1 MISTYGYQDIVQYAE
16 EKDLEYGRCN
26 TCGNYS
32 KCNICSNCND
42 ASEYD
47 FDAYHYASIHHK
59 EITEW
64 VRETMDERLEQLWD
78 ELGDVAVCTGHE
90 LYESDPVKYADYQY
104 GQSLVIDS
112 EWNGFPI
119 GTDTESIWHWFD
131 ERHSK
136 GVGWLMN
143 EYEPEYE

>member
-1 MISTYGYQDIVQYAE
+1 MISSYGYQDIIRYAAD
-16 EKDLEYGRCN
+16 KDKL
-26 TCGNYS
+26 S
-32 KCNICSNCND
+32 LSD
-42 ASEYD
+42 AN
-47 FDAYHYASIHHK
+47 FDVREYASKHHK
-59 EITEW
+59 EIMEYTQ
-64 VRETMDERLEQLWD
+64 TLLDNQLEQLWD
-78 ELGDVAVCTGHE
+78 ELGDVAVCTGQE
-90 LYESDPVKYADYQY
+90 LYESDPVKYEDYQY

-119 GTDTESIWHWFD
+119 GTDLESIWYWFD